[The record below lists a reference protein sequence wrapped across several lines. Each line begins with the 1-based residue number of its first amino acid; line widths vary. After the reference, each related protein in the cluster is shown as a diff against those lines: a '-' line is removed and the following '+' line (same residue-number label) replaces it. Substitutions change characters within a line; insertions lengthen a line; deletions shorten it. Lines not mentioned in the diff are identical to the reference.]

1 MPLVA
6 HRELESLDR
15 LRAEGQEI
23 LDVRRA
29 SQQDIRELHIG
40 LLNIMPDG
48 ALKATERQFLRLIG
62 NSNRIAQFYVHIFTV
77 PGVPRSADMQ
87 AYIDS
92 HYENFDDL
100 AQEAYWPHVQ
110 RVFDWADKNVTS
122 VLCSCLA
129 SHLALQHFHGIAR
142 QRRDEK
148 LFGVFSH
155 RVLDRSHP
163 MLSNINTRF
172 DMPHSRWNGISAAQ
186 LEAHGLP
193 VLVVGE
199 ESGVAMASSPDG
211 FRQIYFQ
218 GHPEYDRSSLLKE
231 FRRDVQLYSEGALP
245 RPPKLP
251 VHYFSPAGQ
260 RLIRDYIESGRPISD
275 FPEDRLAE
283 EIEVTWRDTAKA
295 LFANWLGLVY
305 QLTHKE
311 RHLQYM
317 DGIDPAD
324 PLGRLKKR

>member
-29 SQQDIRELHIG
+29 RHQDIRELHIG
-40 LLNIMPDG
+40 LLNLMPDG

-100 AQEAYWPHVQ
+100 ARDGLDAIIFTGTNPLHADLAQEAYWPHVQ

-142 QRRDEK
+142 KRRDEK

-163 MLSNINTRF
+163 MLANINTRF
-172 DMPHSRWNGISAAQ
+172 LDVNSVRLNGAVLTFKNNELGKDPETGEADDNRYAA
-186 LEAHGLP
+186 
-193 VLVVGE
+193 
-199 ESGVAMASSPDG
+199 D
-211 FRQIYFQ
+211 IYLNQF
-218 GHPEYDRSSLLKE
+218 DLKTRRVIKHE
-231 FRRDVQLYSEGALP
+231 FIGRDKSNG
-245 RPPKLP
+245 
-251 VHYFSPAGQ
+251 
-260 RLIRDYIESGRPISD
+260 
-275 FPEDRLAE
+275 
-283 EIEVTWRDTAKA
+283 
-295 LFANWLGLVY
+295 
-305 QLTHKE
+305 
-311 RHLQYM
+311 
-317 DGIDPAD
+317 
-324 PLGRLKKR
+324 